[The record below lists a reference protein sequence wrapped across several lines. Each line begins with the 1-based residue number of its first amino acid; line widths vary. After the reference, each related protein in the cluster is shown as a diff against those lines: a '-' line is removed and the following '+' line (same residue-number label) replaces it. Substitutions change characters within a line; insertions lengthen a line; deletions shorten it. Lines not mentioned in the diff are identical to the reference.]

1 MSSETDTDA
10 ESDGGYVHRPGEDET
25 VGDDGE
31 SAGSFGGQ
39 GWILVAIVV
48 LSFLVVPGLIYVFP
62 SIPASFGI
70 PYLAAFLA
78 LPMIPALLLGL
89 TAVWTMTA
97 ATNGR
102 D

>member
-1 MSSETDTDA
+1 MSSETDT
-10 ESDGGYVHRPGEDET
+10 ESDGGYVHRPEADEAA
-25 VGDDGE
+25 DDGAE
-31 SAGSFGGQ
+31 PAGSFGGQ
-39 GWILVAIVV
+39 GWVLVVIVV

-70 PYLAAFLA
+70 PYIAAFLA
-78 LPMIPALLLGL
+78 LPMIPAVLLGL
-89 TAVWTMTA
+89 TAVWSMTA